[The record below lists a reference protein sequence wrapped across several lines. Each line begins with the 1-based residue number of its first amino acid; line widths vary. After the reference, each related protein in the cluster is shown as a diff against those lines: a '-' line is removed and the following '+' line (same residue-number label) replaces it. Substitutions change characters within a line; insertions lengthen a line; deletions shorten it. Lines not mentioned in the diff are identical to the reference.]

1 MISDFTGIE
10 VFTVGVKP
18 PKYVRQAMVVLQGRG
33 YPVFLVGNCVR
44 ELLTDTRPQ
53 LWELCTAASPE
64 QILEL
69 FPGAVVRRQTV
80 TVTVDS
86 HQLPVF
92 SLAQALPEDSRTDMA
107 RFVGALTAELGKQDF
122 TINAIAI
129 SYDGLIAD
137 PFGGVEDIRRQLIR
151 CIGSPEERFAEQPQ
165 NMFRA
170 LLYSARLGFTVDLF
184 TMGGIRTRSGLATML
199 PAEYVRDE
207 VEKLLLSRAPETVFS
222 LVELGLL
229 SRYLAPGLPDPT
241 LLRRLS
247 RLPRKAQYRWAGL
260 CRVLKLSGCID
271 LEERFLGALHLDH
284 RTIRMAVDSGLMQES
299 ALPQTDLSRKRWLR
313 TYGVETVRC
322 ALACRDAF
330 TGSHESAELRRILKS
345 GECFSLKHLAVSGDD
360 LLALGL
366 RGRALGEMLD
376 FLLEYVMEFP
386 DNNRRELLL
395 SLAAGSEE

>member
-1 MISDFTGIE
+1 MQAVIASL
-10 VFTVGVKP
+10 
-18 PKYVRQAMVVLQGRG
+18 RQLTLWSMMLRVVLAMLMGGLIG
-33 YPVFLVGNCVR
+33 YERERTSHPAGFRTYMLVAIGASLTVMMSQYYDLMLRLQWADVAALVG
-44 ELLTDTRPQ
+44 
-53 LWELCTAASPE
+53 
-64 QILEL
+64 
-69 FPGAVVRRQTV
+69 
-80 TVTVDS
+80 
-86 HQLPVF
+86 
-92 SLAQALPEDSRTDMA
+92 SRTDMA

-170 LLYSARLGFTVDLF
+170 LQYAARLGFTVDLF
-184 TMGGIRTRSGLATML
+184 TMGGIRTRAGLATML

-299 ALPQTDLSRKRWLR
+299 ALPQSDLSRKRWLR

-330 TGSHESAELRRILKS
+330 TGSRESAELRRILKS
-345 GECFSLKHLAVSGDD
+345 GEWFSLKHLAVSGDD

-395 SLAAGSEE
+395 SLAAGTEE

>member
-1 MISDFTGIE
+1 
-10 VFTVGVKP
+10 
-18 PKYVRQAMVVLQGRG
+18 MVALQGRG
-33 YPVFLVGNCVR
+33 YPVFLVGSCVR

-53 LWELCTAASPE
+53 LWELCTGASPA

-69 FPGAVVRRQTV
+69 FPGSAVRRQTV
-80 TVTVDS
+80 NVTVDS
-86 HQLPVF
+86 HTLPVF
-92 SLAQALPEDSRTDMA
+92 SLWLSLPEDAPPDMG

-129 SYDGLIAD
+129 SADGLVAD

-151 CIGSPEERFAEQPQ
+151 CVGSPEDRFAEQPQ

-170 LLYSARLGFTVDLF
+170 LQYAARLGYTVDLF
-184 TMGGIRTRSGLATML
+184 TMGGIRTRAGLAAML
-199 PAEYVRDE
+199 PAEFVRDE
-207 VEKLLLSRAPETVFS
+207 VEKLLLSRSPETLFS

-229 SRYLAPGLPDPT
+229 SRYLGAGLPDPT
-241 LLRRLS
+241 LLRRIS
-247 RLPRKAQYRWAGL
+247 RLPRKAQFRWAGL
-260 CRVLKLSGCID
+260 CRVLKLAGCID
-271 LEERFLGALHLDH
+271 SEERFLTSLRLDH
-284 RTIRMAVDSGLMQES
+284 HTIRMAVDCGGMQES
-299 ALPQTDLSRKRWLR
+299 ALPQNDLNRKRWLR
-313 TYGVETVRC
+313 RYGVETVRC

-330 TGSHESAELRRILKS
+330 TGSRESAELRRILRS

-395 SLAAGSEE
+395 SLAAATEE